1 MNKKVK
7 GAVIFAS
14 GLVGGTIIGSGLVIN
29 KILDDNDFRKV
40 ISEKICN
47 KIDLILYGE
56 ECVKKHR
63 TKSNNRKYR
72 NSELYE
78 TVFKVEE
85 ISFITNDSANVALT
99 EMKQIL
105 DQYGLISVQDYY
117 DIAGFGP
124 AHFTACKFGWTSLNR
139 VTVKKGEFGYFID
152 LPQPIRID

>member
-29 KILDDNDFRKV
+29 KILDDKDFRKV

-47 KIDLILYGE
+47 KIDKVMFGE
-56 ECVKKHR
+56 ERVKKHR
-63 TKSNNRKYR
+63 TISNNMEYR

-85 ISFITNDSANVALT
+85 ISFMTEDSANVALT
-99 EMKQIL
+99 EMKQIF
-105 DQYGLISVQDYY
+105 DQYSLISVQDYY
-117 DIAGFGP
+117 DIAGFGS
-124 AHFTACKFGWTSLNR
+124 AHFTASKFGWTTLKN
-139 VTVKKGEFGYFID
+139 VTVKQNKYGYFID